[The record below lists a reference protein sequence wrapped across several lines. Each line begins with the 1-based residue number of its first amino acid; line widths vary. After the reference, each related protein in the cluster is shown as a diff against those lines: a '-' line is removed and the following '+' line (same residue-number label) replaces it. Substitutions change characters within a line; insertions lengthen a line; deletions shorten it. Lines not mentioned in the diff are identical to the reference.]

1 MNILKNVL
9 AGVATAAAL
18 AFGGASVRA
27 SEEGD
32 KIFRTKCL
40 VCHTME
46 KGKHKVGPSLA
57 GVYGRQA
64 GTSEGFTRYVGLKG
78 ADYKWDKASL
88 DQYLT
93 DPEAFVK
100 AKGAPRSAMDRKLPN
115 AKERQEVIE
124 YLEKG
129 K

>member
-1 MNILKNVL
+1 MNFVKNILVGL
-9 AGVATAAAL
+9 GFAAAF
-18 AFGGASVRA
+18 AFGGASVQA
-27 SEEGD
+27 DEEGA

-46 KGKHKVGPSLA
+46 KGKHKVGPSLL

-78 ADYKWDKASL
+78 ADFKWDKTLL

-100 AKGAPRSAMDRKLPN
+100 AKGAPRSAMAFKLPN
-115 AKERQEVIE
+115 AKERLDVIE

>member
-1 MNILKNVL
+1 MNILKIAL
-9 AGVATAAAL
+9 TGAATVAAL
-18 AFGGASVRA
+18 AFSGASVQA
-27 SEEGD
+27 SEEGG

-46 KGKHKVGPSLA
+46 AGKHKVGPSLL

-64 GTSEGFTRYVGLKG
+64 GTSDGFTRYVGLKG
-78 ADYKWDKASL
+78 ANYKWDKALL

-100 AKGAPRSAMDRKLPN
+100 AKGAPRSAMAFKLTN
-115 AKERQEVIE
+115 AKERHEVIE
-124 YLEKG
+124 YLETG

>member
-1 MNILKNVL
+1 MNILKNIL
-9 AGVATAAAL
+9 AGAAVVA
-18 AFGGASVRA
+18 AFGSASVQA
-27 SEEGD
+27 SEEGA
-32 KIFRTKCL
+32 KTFRTKCL

-46 KGKHKVGPSLA
+46 KGKHKVGPSLL

-78 ADYKWDKASL
+78 ASYKWDKALL

-100 AKGAPRSAMDRKLPN
+100 SKGAPRSAMAFKLSN
-115 AKERQEVIE
+115 AKERKEVIE
-124 YLEKG
+124 YLETG